1 MSRSPVIPP
10 ARLRGQI
17 PAAATG
23 VRVLPR
29 ASWMWLAGAIG
40 VGLGQ
45 AVLLIAQAHVLS
57 GLLAAALGGRANVSA
72 AARAGA
78 AVALLAAA
86 QGLAAWA
93 WEACTESASRRARS
107 VIRLR
112 ATMSAVRQA
121 ATGRARGG
129 AGGIAALAG
138 PAVDELDPFVARV
151 LPEMVLALAVPC
163 LLLAWIAGL
172 DLVSAGL
179 AALVLVV
186 GPVLAGLA
194 AVESGAAVRRR
205 LDGLVR
211 LGDRFAGLV
220 LGLAVRRAYGRAGDH
235 ERAVVASGEDVRA
248 ATLAALRLALLA
260 GLVLDVLA
268 AIGTALVAVRLGL
281 RLDAGQRILP
291 MALAVLMLTP
301 ELFVP
306 LRKLIADFHA
316 AAAGQVVLDRIGTM
330 IAADRLEA
338 GQPARPGT
346 TTATADQVATQPAGV
361 VLEGVCLDV
370 PGRRPPVLDQIT
382 IQIMPGER
390 VGLAGGSGA
399 GKSSLLRV
407 IAGIVRPS
415 SGAARLDGTG
425 SATGQPAIGWVAQ
438 HPAVLPA
445 TVLDNVALGRPGV
458 GERDAIAA
466 LEAAQLG
473 AWVRSLPEGLHT
485 RLGELGAPLS
495 LGERR
500 RLAIARIIAA
510 APPGIWLLD
519 EPTADLDVEGA
530 RRLVRELASVI
541 SGVTAVI
548 ASHDPLALAL
558 ADRRIELCEGRIRRP
573 GARSAR
579 PERAGMSVMGT

>member
-1 MSRSPVIPP
+1 MSRRPTIPP
-10 ARLRGQI
+10 TRLRGRI
-17 PAAATG
+17 PAWAAG
-23 VRVLPR
+23 IRLLPR
-29 ASWMWLAGAIG
+29 ASWIWLAGSIG

-57 GLLAAALGGRANVSA
+57 GLLAAALDGRATASA
-72 AARAGA
+72 AARSGTG
-78 AVALLAAA
+78 VALLAAA

-93 WEACTESASRRARS
+93 WETCTESASRRARS
-107 VIRLR
+107 SIRLR
-112 ATMSAVRQA
+112 ATLSAVRQA
-121 ATGRARGG
+121 ATGRARGS

-151 LPEMVLALAVPC
+151 LPAMVLALAVPC
-163 LLLAWIAGL
+163 LLLAWIARL

-179 AALVLVV
+179 AALVLAV

-205 LDGLVR
+205 LDGLVQ
-211 LGDRFAGLV
+211 LGDRFAGLMQGLPV
-220 LGLAVRRAYGRAGDH
+220 LRAYGRARDH
-235 ERAVVASGEDVRA
+235 ERAVDASGEDVRL

-260 GLVLDVLA
+260 GLVLEVLA
-268 AIGTALVAVRLGL
+268 AVGTALVAVRLGL
-281 RLDAGQRILP
+281 RLDAGQQILP

-306 LRKLIADFHA
+306 LRRLLADFHA
-316 AAAGQVVLDRIGTM
+316 AAAGQVVLDKIGTV
-330 IAADRLEA
+330 IAADRHEA
-338 GQPARPGT
+338 GRAARPG
-346 TTATADQVATQPAGV
+346 ATMAKACQVGTEPSGV
-361 VLEGVCLDV
+361 VLEGVCLDA
-370 PGRRPPVLDQIT
+370 PGRRRPVLDHIT

-407 IAGIVRPS
+407 IAGIVQPS
-415 SGAARLDGTG
+415 AGAARLGG
-425 SATGQPAIGWVAQ
+425 AGAGPGQPAIGWVAQ

-473 AWVRSLPEGLHT
+473 AWLRSLPDGLHT
-485 RLGELGAPLS
+485 ALGELGAPLS

-500 RLAIARIIAA
+500 RLAIARNIAA

-530 RRLVRELASVI
+530 QRLVTELASFI
-541 SGVTAVI
+541 GGVTTVI

-558 ADRRIELCEGRIRRP
+558 ADRRIELCDGRIRRP